1 MVVQVGA
8 KSAGDGLDDLDGG
21 EPDRASCDH
30 VLAEGRGNHAASL
43 LAIEKSFDLPVPFH
57 AIGKA
62 SPAGALSWAENR
74 TDQGKNTGRL
84 RQQPFLLLRQ
94 PLAVEVRK
102 LSIEIVVH
110 QNNGQLGRVIDDA
123 NAEFPQRGVEFA
135 RSDRCRGWQDPH
147 ADLREILRGGFGA
160 KPEARPIA
168 CRHAVNQVRGNDKA
182 AIEQALEGFVDLD
195 RGEFTGKRA
204 DDGFATLSG
213 AYARSK
219 RAVEFAVKKDLPGLR
234 IEADDI
240 GRQDI
245 NRKIWREPDL
255 ATALPL

>member
-1 MVVQVGA
+1 
-8 KSAGDGLDDLDGG
+8 
-21 EPDRASCDH
+21 
-30 VLAEGRGNHAASL
+30 
-43 LAIEKSFDLPVPFH
+43 
-57 AIGKA
+57 
-62 SPAGALSWAENR
+62 
-74 TDQGKNTGRL
+74 L

-102 LSIEIVVH
+102 PSIEIVVH
-110 QNNGQLGRVIDDA
+110 QNNGQLGRVIDDP

-135 RSDRCRGWQDPH
+135 RSDRCRDWHDSH
-147 ADLREILRGGFGA
+147 ADLREIVRGGFGV

-168 CRHAVNQVRGNDKA
+168 CRHAVNQVRGNDEA
-182 AIEQALEGFVDLD
+182 AIEQTLEGFVDLD
-195 RGEFTGKRA
+195 RGEFTGKHA
-204 DDGFATLSG
+204 DDGFATLSR

-219 RAVEFAVKKDLPGLR
+219 RAIEFTVEKDLPGLR

-255 ATALPL
+255 ATVLSL